1 MSYLLLHRGW
11 LVVTAALG
19 TLSAASALAAPAP
32 LTDAQLGFLGG
43 SRAQVLAQCKLVG
56 LLPLPRPT
64 LPGADPEASARLET
78 AVRRGLEQAGLT
90 VAPPD
95 AFNAAYDRFN
105 SAVGGIYDPMLG
117 TLRKDA
123 FAGVY
128 TNAIREYV
136 TREQL
141 DCIAV
146 ARAVE
151 AKARI
156 QDNMAVWDGA
166 AEYVDG
172 QPKGGLTR
180 MLTGSS
186 NTGMG
191 SLGAISV
198 ALQLQT
204 RDGKVLY
211 SYRGGIQLENYLD
224 RQHGNED
231 SDFLV
236 VPRGQLLLD
245 DRRIER
251 AVTFVTEP
259 LRYAPE
265 QIAAGSNN
273 PAINTAL
280 ISPKDL
286 PALPAGLPPHE
297 AGTGLKVPREQILS
311 QIHRVV
317 FGPVDASVLGARPD
331 VVARY
336 HDLVRSKLARLGW
349 DVVDS
354 ETLTGALGSAIR
366 QGNGFYDPLTG
377 TIIPDRLRS
386 EFQTAIKSIALSP
399 PPDAVLTVTLIKAP
413 AAQKWAI
420 ASWDGTLQN
429 ALTLGPAVQRVLLLG
444 GNQNP
449 TAGEGTVTASSVQ
462 VLLRDAEGTMLYAS
476 RGGIE
481 LLQQLSLRRQM
492 DAGRINFIQQLT
504 DRAPAELFKDPARD
518 EHAVDAALR
527 QLLLS
532 PAELAARVAVR

>member
-1 MSYLLLHRGW
+1 
-11 LVVTAALG
+11 
-19 TLSAASALAAPAP
+19 
-32 LTDAQLGFLGG
+32 
-43 SRAQVLAQCKLVG
+43 
-56 LLPLPRPT
+56 
-64 LPGADPEASARLET
+64 
-78 AVRRGLEQAGLT
+78 
-90 VAPPD
+90 
-95 AFNAAYDRFN
+95 
-105 SAVGGIYDPMLG
+105 
-117 TLRKDA
+117 
-123 FAGVY
+123 
-128 TNAIREYV
+128 
-136 TREQL
+136 
-141 DCIAV
+141 V

-156 QDNMAVWDGA
+156 QDNTAVWDGA
-166 AEYVDG
+166 VEYVDG

-265 QIAAGSNN
+265 QIAAGSND

-286 PALPAGLPPHE
+286 PVLPAGLPPHE

-317 FGPVDASVLGARPD
+317 FGPIDASAPGARPD

-336 HDLVRSKLARLGW
+336 HDLVRSKLAKLGW

-354 ETLTGALGSAIR
+354 QTLTGALGSAIR

-386 EFQTAIKSIALSP
+386 EFQTAIKSIAMSP

-413 AAQKWAI
+413 AAQKWGI

-429 ALTLGPAVQRVLLLG
+429 ALTLGPAVQRVMLLG

-449 TAGEGTVTASSVQ
+449 TAGEGTVNASSVQ

-481 LLQQLSLRRQM
+481 LLQQLSLQRQM

-532 PAELAARVAVR
+532 PADLAARVAVR